1 MPASAIS
8 SFARLLRRFRR
19 NTDGATVVEFAIVAP
34 TFIAL
39 LFAIL
44 ETALIFFASQVLETV
59 TQDSA
64 RMIKTGRAQTD
75 QLDPS
80 QVQALQTC
88 NVPSDGSSALN
99 QAQFKCLVC
108 ANIPGLFD
116 CNNLSV
122 DVQSYPTFSSINLNS
137 QIDAQGHFIDNMQYN
152 TGGPGSIVVVRVFY
166 PWQMV
171 VTGLGYNISNMADYK
186 RLLVA
191 TAAFQTEPYLK

>member
-64 RMIKTGRAQTD
+64 RMIMTGRAQTD
-75 QLDPS
+75 QLDAS

-88 NVPSDGSSALN
+88 NVPSDGSSPLT
-99 QAQFKCLVC
+99 QTQFKCLVC
-108 ANIPGLFD
+108 TKIPGLFD
-116 CNNLSV
+116 CNGVSV

-137 QIDAQGHFIDNMQYN
+137 QIDPQGQFINNMQYN
-152 TGGPGSIVVVRVFY
+152 TGGPGSIVV
-166 PWQMV
+166 
-171 VTGLGYNISNMADYK
+171 
-186 RLLVA
+186 
-191 TAAFQTEPYLK
+191 